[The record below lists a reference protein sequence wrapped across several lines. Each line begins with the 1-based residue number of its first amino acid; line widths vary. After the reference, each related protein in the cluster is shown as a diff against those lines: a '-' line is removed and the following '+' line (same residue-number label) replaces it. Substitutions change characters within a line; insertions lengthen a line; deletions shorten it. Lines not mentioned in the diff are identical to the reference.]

1 MVVLVFV
8 LLLLRLTH
16 LGKVESEE
24 VEGVVEALEE
34 TGEETAPAL
43 ILSFAPLH
51 CTQVRAH
58 KYFHDVHTI

>member
-1 MVVLVFV
+1 MFV

-43 ILSFAPLH
+43 ILSFAPPPLH
-51 CTQVRAH
+51 TSMCTQVFPRCAH
-58 KYFHDVHTI
+58 NIISC

>member
-24 VEGVVEALEE
+24 VEGEREALEE

-51 CTQVRAH
+51 CTQV
-58 KYFHDVHTI
+58 FP